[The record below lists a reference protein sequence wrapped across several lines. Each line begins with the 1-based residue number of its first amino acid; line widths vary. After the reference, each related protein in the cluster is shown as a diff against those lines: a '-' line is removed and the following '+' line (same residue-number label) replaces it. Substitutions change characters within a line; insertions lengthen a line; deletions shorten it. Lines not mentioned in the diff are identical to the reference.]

1 MKSIKVENIA
11 MGSSGVASILTVMG
25 GYKRIPAFSMSER
38 KGAVLLGQKSEE
50 TTLWKLLELDN
61 KAYTFIKWHAVFP
74 FLYLY
79 ISSWG
84 PPVSTKK
91 RRGTCPL
98 GVRSLSIWFLLS
110 ALFSSKIEG

>member
-11 MGSSGVASILTVMG
+11 MGSSGVARILTVMG

-50 TTLWKLLELDN
+50 TTLWKLLELDI
-61 KAYTFIKWHAVFP
+61 KAYTFIKWHGVFP

-84 PPVSTKK
+84 PPVSTKNVEAHALLVY
-91 RRGTCPL
+91 G
-98 GVRSLSIWFLLS
+98 LS
-110 ALFSSKIEG
+110 ASGSCSVLYFLQR